1 MDRILTSGEIID
13 FMESRSIG
21 PISGSA
27 ELFLLC
33 QIAYELKLA
42 REERE
47 RFAHGGLAP
56 AGNYLVGQDV
66 RSETIPSGAY
76 LHNLNPAEPITSSVV
91 RAEDVPGQQV
101 LPARHPEAIVD
112 KGKRRK

>member
-42 REERE
+42 REEKESSHVLRVDYSPP
-47 RFAHGGLAP
+47 HPPMDGGELDHA
-56 AGNYLVGQDV
+56 V
-66 RSETIPSGAY
+66 EIPS
-76 LHNLNPAEPITSSVV
+76 
-91 RAEDVPGQQV
+91 

>member
-33 QIAYELKLA
+33 QIAYELKIA

-47 RFAHGGLAP
+47 YLNGLTARNEVIGNRSISP
-56 AGNYLVGQDV
+56 AFVTGLTLAGQSDLTDHP
-66 RSETIPSGAY
+66 STIPA
-76 LHNLNPAEPITSSVV
+76 NA
-91 RAEDVPGQQV
+91 
-101 LPARHPEAIVD
+101 LPAHHLESIAEKPN
-112 KGKRRK
+112 GKARRK